1 MTQQEKT
8 EAINGMAAE
17 INDYKRK
24 LRDTDYVVTRGIEQ
38 GTEISAEFKAERQS
52 WRDAING
59 LEDEI
64 AALEAIEPDEPD
76 TLSETAETDS
86 DQGKGTRR
94 KKK

>member
-24 LRDTDYVVTRGIEQ
+24 LRDTDYVVTRSIEQ
-38 GTEISAEFKAERQS
+38 GTEIPAEFKAERQS

-59 LEDEI
+59 LEEEI

-76 TLSETAETDS
+76 TLTEPAETS
-86 DQGKGTRR
+86 DQGKGARR